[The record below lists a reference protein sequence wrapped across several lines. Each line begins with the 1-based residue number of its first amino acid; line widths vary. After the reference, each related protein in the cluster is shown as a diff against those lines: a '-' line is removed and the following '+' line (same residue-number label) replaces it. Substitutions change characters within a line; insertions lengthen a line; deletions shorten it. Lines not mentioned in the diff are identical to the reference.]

1 MKTLYLDCFA
11 GISGDMT
18 VGAFI
23 DLGLALPVL
32 ERELSKLHLQGYRL
46 EAARVEKRGLGA
58 TQFKVILLEDEHEH
72 LADDEF
78 EEVHPQHE
86 HPHEHED
93 EHEHAHEH
101 EHGHEH
107 DHEHEHAH
115 EHDHEHAHTHDAAE
129 PHTHVHRALADIL
142 ALIAAS
148 DLSATVKATA
158 SRIFTRLGQAEAQVH
173 GVSVEDVHFHEVGG
187 VDAIVDIVSTAIG
200 LEQLGV
206 QQIIASPL
214 HLGSGFVKM
223 AHGLYPIPAP
233 ATAQLIQGVPVYST
247 EAKGELVTP
256 TGAAIVT
263 ALASAFGP
271 MPVMSIE
278 HVGYGAG
285 TRERDFPNVLRAM
298 LGETEPAAEPAPVAA
313 TARAPRDPYPQQHAA
328 SPEAAGY
335 HTGRAIVAEANID
348 DMNPQLYELLSEQL
362 LAAGALDVLMLPA
375 QMKKQRPGVL
385 LQVLAAPDTL
395 DGLLEILFRES
406 TTIGIRTYEV
416 TRYMLQRENIQV
428 QTRFG
433 PVHVKVA
440 RQGQRVVNVSPEY
453 EDVRALAQQTGQ
465 PVKLVYAAALGAASE
480 LAL

>member
-1 MKTLYLDCFA
+1 
-11 GISGDMT
+11 
-18 VGAFI
+18 
-23 DLGLALPVL
+23 
-32 ERELSKLHLQGYRL
+32 
-46 EAARVEKRGLGA
+46 
-58 TQFKVILLEDEHEH
+58 
-72 LADDEF
+72 
-78 EEVHPQHE
+78 
-86 HPHEHED
+86 
-93 EHEHAHEH
+93 
-101 EHGHEH
+101 
-107 DHEHEHAH
+107 
-115 EHDHEHAHTHDAAE
+115 
-129 PHTHVHRALADIL
+129 L
-142 ALIAAS
+142 ALIAGS
-148 DLSATVKATA
+148 DLSAAVKATA

-173 GVSVEDVHFHEVGG
+173 GVPVEEVHFHEVGG

-233 ATAQLIQGVPVYST
+233 ATAQLIRGVPVYST

-271 MPVMSIE
+271 MPVMSID

-298 LGETEPAAEPAPVAA
+298 LGETEPVAQPAPVPVAA
-313 TARAPRDPYPQQHAA
+313 AARAPRDPYPQQHAA
-328 SPEAAGY
+328 PPEAAGY
-335 HTGRAIVAEANID
+335 HTGKAIVAEANID
-348 DMNPQLYELLSEQL
+348 DMNPQLYQQLSEQL

-395 DGLLEILFRES
+395 NGLLEILFRES
-406 TTIGIRTYEV
+406 TTIGVRTYEV

-440 RQGQRVVNVSPEY
+440 RQGQRVVNVAPEY

-480 LAL
+480 QVL